1 MCARRFGLAKN
12 VGVAEAK
19 ARFSEFVARAGYGG
33 ERFLIERRGK
43 PLAAL
48 VGVEDL
54 GRLEGEREGAFSRPP
69 RGALALVGAWG
80 ELVEDEEIDAMPGEI
95 YAARERDTG
104 RLVDLDTRC
113 TCSTPT
119 S

>member
-1 MCARRFGLAKN
+1 MKKVP
-12 VGVAEAK
+12 VGEAK
-19 ARFSEFVARAGYGG
+19 AHLSELMARAGYGG

-54 GRLEGEREGAFSRPP
+54 RRLEGDGGGEASGRP

-80 ELVEDEEIDAMPGEI
+80 DLLEDEEIDAMLEDI
-95 YAARERDTG
+95 YSARRRDLG
-104 RLVDLDTRC
+104 RPVDLEA
-113 TCSTPT
+113 
-119 S
+119 

>member
-1 MCARRFGLAKN
+1 MAKN
-12 VGVAEAK
+12 VRAAEAK
-19 ARFSEFVARAGYGG
+19 ARFSELMARAGYGG
-33 ERFLIERRGK
+33 ERFVTERRGK

-54 GRLEGEREGAFSRPP
+54 GRLEGERGGAFSRSP

-80 ELVEDEEIDAMPGEI
+80 ALVEDEEIDAMLGEI

-104 RLVDLDTRC
+104 RLAALDT
-113 TCSTPT
+113 
-119 S
+119 